1 MKDINEEVLR
11 VLITEE
17 QIDARCKE
25 LASQIE
31 ADYENKNPLL
41 LCLINGSL
49 PFLGNLIKYIRI
61 PMEYD
66 CIRVHSYQ
74 GQSSTGN
81 VIVEN
86 YNFDKLKGRHIILIE
101 DIIDTGL
108 TLHTLKQMLKSIP
121 IGSVEICSLLNKP
134 GLNQIDVGAKYIGF
148 EIPSEFVIG
157 FGLDYN
163 EQYRNLPYIGI
174 MNPKAI
180 K

>member
-1 MKDINEEVLR
+1 MKDINEDVLK
-11 VLITEE
+11 VLISAEE
-17 QIDARCKE
+17 IDQRVKE
-25 LASQIE
+25 LAQEIE
-31 ADYENKNPLL
+31 KDYADKNPLL
-41 LCLINGSL
+41 LCLINGSI
-49 PFLGNLIKYIRI
+49 PFLAKLISYLRI

-66 CIRVHSYQ
+66 CIRVHSYL

-86 YNFDKLKGRHIILIE
+86 YRFDKLKGRHIILVE

-108 TLHTLKQMLKSIP
+108 TLHTLTGMLKDVKPASL
-121 IGSVEICSLLNKP
+121 EICSLLNKP
-134 GLNQIDVGAKYIGF
+134 SLNQIALNPKYVGF
-148 EIPSEFVIG
+148 DIPSEFVIG

-163 EQYRNLPYIGI
+163 EQYRNLPYIGV